1 MQEGCMKAKKF
12 ATQIDEQVL
21 NDLKKYVEA
30 SDRSIS
36 GVVNEAVATYLQ
48 RVQVRP
54 MFRDAM
60 EEVLNENEELLNRLA
75 K

>member
-1 MQEGCMKAKKF
+1 MKAKKF

-21 NDLKKYVEA
+21 NDLKKYVEE

-36 GVVNEAVATYLQ
+36 GVVTEAVADFLQ
-48 RVQVRP
+48 KVRVRP
-54 MFRDAM
+54 MFRSAM
-60 EEVLNENEELLNRLA
+60 EDVLNEHAELLTRLA

>member
-1 MQEGCMKAKKF
+1 MKAKKF

-21 NDLKKYVEA
+21 RDLKKYVEE

-36 GVVNEAVATYLQ
+36 GVVTEAVADFLQ
-48 RVQVRP
+48 KVRVRP
-54 MFRDAM
+54 MFRSAM
-60 EEVLNENEELLNRLA
+60 EDVLNEHAELLSRLA

>member
-1 MQEGCMKAKKF
+1 MTSKKF

-21 NDLKKYVEA
+21 KDLKKYVQE

-36 GVVNEAVATYLQ
+36 GVITEAVADFLQ
-48 RVQVRP
+48 KVRVRP
-54 MFRDAM
+54 MFRSAM
-60 EEVLNENEELLNRLA
+60 EEVINENEELLTRLA

>member
-1 MQEGCMKAKKF
+1 MSAKKF

-21 NDLKKYVEA
+21 RDLKQYVQE

-36 GVVNEAVATYLQ
+36 RVVTEAVAEYLQ
-48 RVQVRP
+48 KVRVRP
-54 MFRDAM
+54 AFRSAM
-60 EEVLNENEELLNRLA
+60 EDVLNENEELLKRLA

>member
-1 MQEGCMKAKKF
+1 MKAKKF

>member
-1 MQEGCMKAKKF
+1 MTAKKF

-21 NDLKKYVEA
+21 KDLKKYVQE

-36 GVVNEAVATYLQ
+36 GVVTEAVADFLQ
-48 RVQVRP
+48 KVRVRP
-54 MFRDAM
+54 MFRSAM
-60 EEVLNENEELLNRLA
+60 EEVLNENEELLRRLA